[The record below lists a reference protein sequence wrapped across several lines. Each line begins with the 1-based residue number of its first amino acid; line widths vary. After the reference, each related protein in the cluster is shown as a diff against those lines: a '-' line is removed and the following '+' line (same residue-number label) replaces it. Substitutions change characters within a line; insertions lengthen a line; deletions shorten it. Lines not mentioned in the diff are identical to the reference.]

1 MTSGFLG
8 AVKRRGKPGML
19 VVGCWLFGA
28 GSLHLP
34 RSEFRVPD
42 SVPPPGSDQGW
53 VVIPRSS
60 FQVQGSM
67 LVVDCWLLI
76 VGYIA
81 PPSREGPGMGHSAPH
96 LRGSRF
102 EVQGL
107 VFGVG
112 S

>member
-42 SVPPPGSDQGW
+42 SVPPPGSDQG
-53 VVIPRSS
+53 
-60 FQVQGSM
+60 
-67 LVVDCWLLI
+67 
-76 VGYIA
+76 
-81 PPSREGPGMGHSAPH
+81 
-96 LRGSRF
+96 
-102 EVQGL
+102 L

-112 S
+112 SLHFPRSEIHASTLYHSDAPLLSHPADSAPPTPASASHAYKSALFL